1 MAYFGISK
9 PIIAKYNGETE
20 KYSEAIELEAAGT
33 SVTPAFSEG
42 SFYCD
47 NRLGIHR
54 KLFKQADITAE
65 IKTIPLAAGEL
76 LFGHTIDTSKKEE
89 TAKTNDKSNYV
100 GYGFVGCEAI
110 DDERDVYTACWL
122 PKVLFTEG
130 EDSYTTQ
137 NDSITFT
144 AQKISGVAVGAKDKT
159 WREKA
164 QFDTEDEAY
173 SWLKT
178 KAGIVAA

>member
-1 MAYFGISK
+1 MAYYGVSK

-20 KYSEAIELEAAGT
+20 KYSEGIELEAAGT
-33 SVTPAFSEG
+33 SVNPSFSEG

-54 KLFKQADITAE
+54 KLFKQADVTAE
-65 IKTIPLAAGEL
+65 IKTIPIAAGEL
-76 LFGHTIDTSKKEE
+76 LFGHTIDTAKKQETSK
-89 TAKTNDKSNYV
+89 TDDKANYV

-110 DDERDVYTACWL
+110 DDETDVYTACWI

-137 NDSITFT
+137 NDSITFN

-159 WREKA
+159 WRVKA
-164 QFDTEDEAY
+164 QFDTEAEAY
-173 SWLKT
+173 AFLKE
-178 KAGIVAA
+178 KAGMTAV